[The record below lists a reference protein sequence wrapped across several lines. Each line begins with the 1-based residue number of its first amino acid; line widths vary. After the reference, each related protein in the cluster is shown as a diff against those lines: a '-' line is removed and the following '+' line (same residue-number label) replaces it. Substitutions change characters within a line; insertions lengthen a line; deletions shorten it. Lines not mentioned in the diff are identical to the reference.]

1 MQMHARMK
9 ALAAGWTGL
18 AVIVVVLA
26 MAVPTI
32 HAQQT
37 PSLED
42 VRYDMADAL
51 GMLRHHGNSPP
62 EEDLMMSVE
71 IHASGSMAVVGDTVG
86 PLVELDSYYAEI
98 AYDFPGMRVDVTRA
112 SGEREIQ
119 VVSGLFAW
127 NEIDER
133 GGGLV
138 EGYGSAVPAMDTV
151 SDRVLQ
157 IWTTPAGAVK
167 MAMAAGDQATVSMEN
182 GAVVV
187 TFPLVNAPMTRS
199 TNLTAGELE
208 GTPVTVTLDANYRP
222 ATVEVEHRGR
232 QVVSTYSGYGDLNE
246 SDYLADIYLPAS
258 VVQTVDGQTVLDLT
272 IEQTNTYNPYV
283 IMPVPDSVRAAA
295 Q

>member
-1 MQMHARMK
+1 
-9 ALAAGWTGL
+9 
-18 AVIVVVLA
+18 
-26 MAVPTI
+26 
-32 HAQQT
+32 
-37 PSLED
+37 
-42 VRYDMADAL
+42 
-51 GMLRHHGNSPP
+51 
-62 EEDLMMSVE
+62 
-71 IHASGSMAVVGDTVG
+71 
-86 PLVELDSYYAEI
+86 
-98 AYDFPGMRVDVTRA
+98 
-112 SGEREIQ
+112 
-119 VVSGLFAW
+119 
-127 NEIDER
+127 
-133 GGGLV
+133 
-138 EGYGSAVPAMDTV
+138 
-151 SDRVLQ
+151 
-157 IWTTPAGAVK
+157 
-167 MAMAAGDQATVSMEN
+167 MEN